1 MKVVGVIISGDF
13 DDAMNEFSIQ
23 KVKQFYTESTLRQS
37 QLNLLYDY
45 LEKHKHEESGQFIT
59 LYDQL
64 PVHLS
69 QDEIY
74 QLLNDLKKV
83 RELYH

>member
-1 MKVVGVIISGDF
+1 MKVDGVIISGDF

-23 KVKQFYTESTLRQS
+23 KIKQFYTESTLRQS

-45 LEKHKHEESGQFIT
+45 LEKHKHEEGGQFIT

-69 QDEIY
+69 KDEIY

-83 RELYH
+83 KELYH